1 MQGEGIQDNGSFP
14 RSHRTVPIGSS
25 GAAVEGERGGIPAML
40 PGSDR
45 RDGGSGEK
53 EESRGW
59 LPDPSVLRS
68 PGADDTPISRRDR

>member
-1 MQGEGIQDNGSFP
+1 
-14 RSHRTVPIGSS
+14 
-25 GAAVEGERGGIPAML
+25 ML

-45 RDGGSGEK
+45 RDGGSGER

-68 PGADDTPISRRDR
+68 PGADDTLISRKAEKKRGRPKTGEPVVLSYKIAAEIEHNPKVVEEE